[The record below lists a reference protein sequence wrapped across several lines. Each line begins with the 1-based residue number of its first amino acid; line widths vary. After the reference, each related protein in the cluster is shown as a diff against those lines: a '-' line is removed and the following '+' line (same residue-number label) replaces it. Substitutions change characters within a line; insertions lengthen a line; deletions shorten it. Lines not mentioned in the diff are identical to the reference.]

1 MWLADTSIK
10 KPVFAT
16 MVILGLVLLGVISY
30 PRIGVDLFPKVD
42 FPIVNISTKLK
53 GANAE
58 IMDIDVT
65 DKVEA
70 TVNTINGVKTI
81 TSSSTE
87 GRSQVIVEFVLERDI
102 DLAVQDVREKIS
114 AIRGSL
120 PRDIEEPVIEKVD
133 PDANPILWIALSGEK
148 SIRELSTYAD
158 EVLREQLQ
166 KINGVGAVRMA
177 GLQLRE
183 VIIWIDS
190 DKLSAYGI
198 TAHDILGKLQSEN
211 IELPGGRIEGETTE
225 YSIKIKGE
233 FANVPDFNNLVIAY
247 QNGAPVRLRDI
258 GRVEDGMQEKRSITR
273 FNRVPAI
280 GFGIQKQS
288 GTNTVEVIERI
299 KKELAGI
306 EKSLPPGMNIG
317 ISFDQSTFIKRSIS
331 EVQHHLIYGGFFATI
346 AVLFFLR
353 SIRITIFSA
362 LAIPTSIISTFAI
375 MNLFGFTFNNM
386 TMLALSLSVGILIDD
401 AIIVIENIHRHIERG
416 MTPKEAA
423 SFATSEI
430 GLAVSAT
437 TLAIIVIFLPVAFMK
452 GIIGRFF
459 FQFSMTVVFAVA
471 VSLFVSFTLTPMLAS
486 RFLKSNHSSGGTAR
500 QPGRLSSSLESGY
513 KSVESWYRKLLGIA
527 LNHRAIVVISAA
539 VIFIVSMYL
548 VKFIGKEFLPSEDQ
562 SRFIVRLEA
571 PKDYSVDE
579 IENLFKGAEEF
590 VISIPEV
597 KTVFYGQGTFGETNK
612 GSMFVGLKPK
622 AERTRSQQEIM
633 AEIRNRL
640 RKIPGLKGFAEDVSL
655 VGGGQRMVPIQYTI
669 KGRDLTGL
677 QEYSK
682 SIVAEFSKLPG
693 IVDVDSSLEIGKPEL
708 RVHIDRDK
716 AADLGVNIASV
727 AETINLLVSGEV
739 ETTKYRDE
747 ARGRRYNVKMKL
759 NPDDKDNP
767 DDIKRLY
774 TRSND
779 GRLVEL
785 SNVVTVQ
792 PAGGPGIINRVDR
805 QRAITLFANLEGKP
819 LGEAMTELNA
829 ISAKILPSDYSTGY
843 KGMAE
848 MMGESF
854 GYLMFALVLGIVLAY
869 MVLASQYESFIH
881 PITVLLSMPFSF
893 IGAFLAILITGKTL
907 NIFTFIGLILLMG
920 LVKKNAI
927 LLVDYT
933 NTLRARGMERKEA
946 ILTAGPVR
954 LRPIL
959 MTTFAMVL
967 GMMPIAVGI
976 GEGAETRSPMAIA
989 TIGGLL
995 TSLFLTL
1002 IVVPVVYDL
1011 FDELQSKLFR
1021 KRSVTS

>member
-10 KPVFAT
+10 RPVFTT
-16 MVILGLVLLGVISY
+16 MMILGLVLLGIISY
-30 PRIGVDLFPKVD
+30 PRIGIDLFPKVD

-65 DKVEA
+65 DKIEGA
-70 TVNTINGVKTI
+70 VNTINGVKTI
-81 TSSSTE
+81 ISASTE
-87 GRSQVIVEFVLERDI
+87 GRSQVVVEFVLERDI

-114 AIRGSL
+114 VIRGSL
-120 PRDIEEPVIEKVD
+120 PKDIGEPVIEKVD
-133 PDANPILWIALSGEK
+133 PDANPVLWLALSGEK

-177 GLQLRE
+177 GLRLRE
-183 VIIWIDS
+183 VNIWLEAN
-190 DKLSAYGI
+190 KLSAYAI
-198 TAHDILGKLQSEN
+198 TAHDIVRSLQREN
-211 IELPGGRIEGETTE
+211 VELPGGRIESRSSE

-233 FANVPDFNNLVIAY
+233 FPSIQNFNDLIVGY
-247 QNGAPVRLRDI
+247 FNGAAIRLKDV
-258 GRVEDGMQEKRSITR
+258 GRVEDGMGEKRSITR
-273 FNRVPAI
+273 FNKIPAI

-299 KKELAGI
+299 KNELVNL
-306 EKSLPPGMNIG
+306 EKTLPPGMKLG
-317 ISFDQSTFIKRSIS
+317 ISFDQSTFIRRSIN
-331 EVQHHLIYGGFFATI
+331 EVQHHLIYGGIFASI

-353 SIRITIFSA
+353 SIRITLISA
-362 LAIPTSIISTFAI
+362 LAIPTSIVSTFAI
-375 MNLFGFTFNNM
+375 MNAFGFTFNNM

-401 AIIVIENIHRHIERG
+401 AIIVIENIYRHIEKG
-416 MTPKEAA
+416 MSPKEAA

-437 TLAIIVIFLPVAFMK
+437 TLAIMVIFLPVAFMK

-459 FQFSMTVVFAVA
+459 FQFAMTVVFAVA

-486 RFLKSNHSSGGTAR
+486 RFLRINHRGKDGPRITANISSFLDAGYSRMEDGYR
-500 QPGRLSSSLESGY
+500 RLLAS
-513 KSVESWYRKLLGIA
+513 A
-527 LNHRAIVVISAA
+527 FNHRAIVLISATL
-539 VIFIVSMYL
+539 IFVLSFYL
-548 VKFIGKEFLPSEDQ
+548 IRFIGKEFLPSEDQ

-571 PKDYSVDE
+571 PNDYSVDE
-579 IENLFKGAEEF
+579 IERLFKRSEEF
-590 VISIPEV
+590 VLSIPEV
-597 KTVFYGQGTFGETNK
+597 KTVFYGQGMSGETNK
-612 GSMFVGLKPK
+612 GSMFIGLKPK
-622 AERTRSQQEIM
+622 SEREKSQQEIM
-633 AEIRNRL
+633 AEVRKKL
-640 RKIPGLKGFAEDVSL
+640 RQIPGLKGGAEDVSL
-655 VGGGQRMVPIQYTI
+655 IGGGQRMVPIQYTI
-669 KGRDLTGL
+669 RGRDLPAL
-677 QEYSK
+677 QGYAK
-682 SIVAEFSKLPG
+682 KVINEFSRLPG
-693 IVDVDSSLEIGKPEL
+693 IVDVDTSLEMGKPEL
-708 RVHIDRDK
+708 RIYIDRDK
-716 AADLGVNIASV
+716 AADLAVDVATI
-727 AETINLLVSGEV
+727 AETINLLISGEV
-739 ETTKYRDE
+739 EVTKFRDE
-747 ARGRRYNVKMKL
+747 TRGRRYDVKMRL
-759 NPDDKDNP
+759 NPEDRVNP
-767 DDIKRLY
+767 DDITRLY
-774 TRSND
+774 ARSND
-779 GRLVEL
+779 GRFVEL
-785 SNVVTVQ
+785 SSIVTIQ
-792 PAGGPGIINRVDR
+792 PAGGPGVINRVDR
-805 QRAITLFANLEGKP
+805 QRAVTLFANLEGKP
-819 LGEAMTELNA
+819 LGEAMSELNA
-829 ISAKILPSDYSTGY
+829 ISSRILPDEYTTGY

-854 GYLMFALVLGIVLAY
+854 GYLIFALVLGVILAY

-881 PITVLLSMPFSF
+881 PVTVLLSMPFSF

-927 LLVDYT
+927 LLIDYT

-989 TIGGLL
+989 TIGGLI

-1002 IVVPVVYDL
+1002 IVVPIVYDI
-1011 FDELQSKLFR
+1011 FDEIKARVQLLF
-1021 KRSVTS
+1021 T